1 MKNLK
6 AHFKLIIY
14 FFLFLNISNIILA
27 KNSDKFSN
35 AEDVSN
41 YFSAI
46 LSINDN
52 EYKKSYLH
60 LKSLNNLEDDHRAYS
75 QYYLY
80 SLVSLSKFRDAA
92 NYSKK
97 LENKKLDNFESNLI
111 RAVYYLKNKDFKNAA
126 LYLKRLENKNN
137 PGSIQNLLSSSL
149 NAWINFRNNSDL
161 NSGLNFLDTIPKK
174 FKYVKD
180 IQKTFAHCYF
190 GSSRTDEMFRQL
202 TSNSK
207 INYSRYYF
215 FHSNYLISQKKKE
228 KTKELIKYSLAKY
241 PKNLILNQLKLDIEK
256 GKTLNNKFNCKNM
269 EDVIAEIFFVTSSI
283 FASQNNYISSNF
295 YLRLAKYLN
304 PNFVSFDVLFAENLF
319 LLQEYEE
326 AKKIYTEIKN
336 KGSAYNWHASKQI
349 ASILIK
355 QDKKKDAVN
364 NLQESFKKI
373 ISPTIY
379 EIFDYAEFL
388 KNNEKYKKSIEYYS
402 KVLSLIDTKN
412 PIYPHVIDS
421 RGIAYERT
429 DQWNKAEVDLLN
441 SLRVSPD
448 DAYVINYLAYS
459 WIEKEINIEKSLE
472 MLRKANM
479 LKPNDGYITDSLGW
493 ALFKLKNYKEAK
505 QYLEQAVRYMASDPV
520 INDHYADVLWMNNK
534 KLQARYYWNYVLK
547 LKKIEEKLKKEVE
560 HKLLF
565 GLNG

>member
-174 FKYVKD
+174 FKYV
-180 IQKTFAHCYF
+180 
-190 GSSRTDEMFRQL
+190 
-202 TSNSK
+202 NS
-207 INYSRYYF
+207 
-215 FHSNYLISQKKKE
+215 
-228 KTKELIKYSLAKY
+228 TA
-241 PKNLILNQLKLDIEK
+241 
-256 GKTLNNKFNCKNM
+256 
-269 EDVIAEIFFVTSSI
+269 
-283 FASQNNYISSNF
+283 
-295 YLRLAKYLN
+295 
-304 PNFVSFDVLFAENLF
+304 
-319 LLQEYEE
+319 
-326 AKKIYTEIKN
+326 
-336 KGSAYNWHASKQI
+336 
-349 ASILIK
+349 
-355 QDKKKDAVN
+355 
-364 NLQESFKKI
+364 
-373 ISPTIY
+373 
-379 EIFDYAEFL
+379 
-388 KNNEKYKKSIEYYS
+388 
-402 KVLSLIDTKN
+402 
-412 PIYPHVIDS
+412 
-421 RGIAYERT
+421 
-429 DQWNKAEVDLLN
+429 
-441 SLRVSPD
+441 
-448 DAYVINYLAYS
+448 
-459 WIEKEINIEKSLE
+459 
-472 MLRKANM
+472 
-479 LKPNDGYITDSLGW
+479 
-493 ALFKLKNYKEAK
+493 
-505 QYLEQAVRYMASDPV
+505 
-520 INDHYADVLWMNNK
+520 
-534 KLQARYYWNYVLK
+534 
-547 LKKIEEKLKKEVE
+547 
-560 HKLLF
+560 
-565 GLNG
+565 